1 MKKRN
6 LILALSVI
14 LVLAAVF
21 LYFNKINKTV
31 DSDSETVNEDN
42 RLRNAVIELETN
54 RALTHAME
62 MTWDEL
68 VNQTEPHIYSYY
80 KETFFSELQRA
91 YETRNLV
98 PYIFD
103 SGPPYYQYISKVY
116 SSDDNSVKQIFT
128 KSSEISAIDL
138 STQMPV
144 EGTKSQIAKMYIF
157 KKENEQWKVFSVNN
171 YLLSIDRNE
180 PKKIIEKFANYN
192 DTPIEYEYIKILE

>member
-14 LVLAAVF
+14 LVVAAAF

-31 DSDSETVNEDN
+31 DSGSETVNEDN
-42 RLRNAVIELETN
+42 LLRNAVIEIETN
-54 RALTHAME
+54 MALTHAME

-80 KETFFSELQRA
+80 KETFFSELKRA

-98 PYIFD
+98 PYILD
-103 SGPPYYQYISKVY
+103 NGPPYYQYISKVY
-116 SSDDNSVKQIFT
+116 SSDDNSIKRIFT

-144 EGTKSQIAKMYIF
+144 EGTRSQVAKMYIF
-157 KKENEQWKVFSVNN
+157 KKENEQWKVVSVNN

-192 DTPIEYEYIKILE
+192 DIPIEYEYVKIPE

>member
-6 LILALSVI
+6 LILVLSVI
-14 LVLAAVF
+14 LILAAAF
-21 LYFNKINKTV
+21 FYFSILNKTADIGKV
-31 DSDSETVNEDN
+31 MANEDN
-42 RLRNAVIELETN
+42 LLRNAVTEIESN
-54 RALTHAME
+54 MALTHVME
-62 MTWDEL
+62 MTWGEL
-68 VNQTEPHIYSYY
+68 VNQTEPLIYSSY
-80 KETFFSELQRA
+80 KETYFDELKRA

-116 SSDDNSVKQIFT
+116 SSDDNSVKRIFT

-157 KKENEQWKVFSVNN
+157 KNENEQWKIFSVNN
-171 YLLSIDRNE
+171 YILSIDRNE

-192 DTPIEYEYIKILE
+192 DIPIEYEYVKILE